1 MPGGS
6 LAAAIKTFLINLNS
20 MIEPYGVSN
29 SNESVISPINVLSTI
44 NSKTSVMS
52 LVVSSVDALYYY
64 LLPLLDKRKMY
75 TFKEMDFKL

>member
-1 MPGGS
+1 M
-6 LAAAIKTFLINLNS
+6 K
-20 MIEPYGVSN
+20 EPYWINN
-29 SNESVISPINVLSTI
+29 SNEGVISPINVLSTI

-52 LVVSSVDALYYY
+52 LVVSSEDALYYY